1 MTRIGKWGVL
11 CKAGG
16 LKRSSGANEELQ
28 CPSRNKPHR
37 TKFPDGAAKVARGL
51 RLFESALRRKL
62 GQLSV
67 LEFEYPSAQ
76 RDDSID

>member
-1 MTRIGKWGVL
+1 MPVQR
-11 CKAGG
+11 
-16 LKRSSGANEELQ
+16 
-28 CPSRNKPHR
+28 HR
-37 TKFPDGAAKVARGL
+37 TGAKFPEGAAKAARGL